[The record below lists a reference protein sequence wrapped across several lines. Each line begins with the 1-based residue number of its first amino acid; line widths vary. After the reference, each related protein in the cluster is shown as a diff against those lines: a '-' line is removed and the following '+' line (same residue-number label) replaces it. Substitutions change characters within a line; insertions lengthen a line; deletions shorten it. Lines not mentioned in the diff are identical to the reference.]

1 MSIRLLHTFPMI
13 LFGMTLGCNAS
24 PEPSSTV
31 AGPPLS
37 PDQVLST
44 FATVQ
49 LAPVEVG
56 CWVLETPKGY
66 YTPTVLPAQF
76 RTKGLQVHVV
86 VRGVAGV
93 TGFCPGEFVS
103 VDSIRAR

>member
-1 MSIRLLHTFPMI
+1 MTIRLAHALPTV
-13 LFGMTLGCNAS
+13 LLGMALGCNGS
-24 PEPSSTV
+24 PAPSSSV

-56 CWVLETPKGY
+56 CWLLKTAKGH

-86 VRGVAGV
+86 VRGVTGV
-93 TGFCPGEFVS
+93 GGFCPGEFVS